1 MPDRYTYRVSWS
13 LEDGEHVATCAEF
26 PSLSHL
32 DQDSGKALAGIQAL
46 VRDVVEDMRAN
57 NEPIPEPLAAKS
69 YSGNFMARIPSEV
82 HRRLAIEAAE
92 QGVSLNRLV
101 AARLSAPVAGGF
113 ARRRE
118 PSETAREDCQHEM
131 A

>member
-13 LEDGEHVATCAEF
+13 EEDNEYVGTCVEF
-26 PSLSHL
+26 PGLSHL
-32 DQDSGKALAGIQAL
+32 APAGSEALAGIQAL

-57 NEPIPEPLAAKS
+57 AEPIPEPLS
-69 YSGNFMARIPSEV
+69 GRTYSGQFVARIPSEL

-101 AARLSAPVAGGF
+101 VARLSASASHNSGRQRSGAPEPTRK
-113 ARRRE
+113 RR
-118 PSETAREDCQHEM
+118 QG
-131 A
+131 